1 MKRINYFSL
10 IELLV
15 VISII
20 AILAGLLLPILNK
33 ARAKGRSAYCLNSLK
48 QVGLAMNSYC
58 DAWNTIYP
66 PVHGG
71 RYGAPE
77 RTGSACIEW
86 HVYLQDHGMQQKY
99 LRCPEDPAVH
109 SGFDDSGLSTTWK
122 TRQSYIY
129 NGMCAFNSHGNQIRN
144 FSRYILLS
152 ERGGDKTRSNALD
165 HQGYPA
171 FKTVESW
178 EAQLETGRHS
188 KKESNYLFF
197 DGHATSHR
205 FVETV
210 GNRDVDENW
219 HFVREWGGNS
229 YL

>member
-20 AILAGLLLPILNK
+20 AILAGLLLPVLNK
-33 ARAKGRSAYCLNSLK
+33 ARAKGRCTYCLNNLK

-71 RYGAPE
+71 KYGAPE

-86 HVYLQDHGMQQKY
+86 HVYLQDHGMLQKY

-109 SGFDDSGLSTTWK
+109 SSFDDTGLSTTWA

-129 NGMCAFNSHGNQIRN
+129 NGMCSFNSYGNQVRN

-152 ERGGDKTRSNALD
+152 ERGGDKTKSNALD

-188 KKESNYLFF
+188 KTESNYLFF
-197 DGHATSHR
+197 DGHAASHR

-210 GNRDVDENW
+210 GNRTVDENQ
-219 HFVREWGGNS
+219 HFIREWAGNS